1 LVLVLIVTDD
11 AATAIKTLCDA
22 ADAPPGAALRI
33 YAEPVGDDEAA
44 LELALTTEPGP
55 GDEVVQRSGAT
66 IYLEH
71 TAAAFLDDK
80 VLDAETEGDQVSFSI
95 DEPPDEP

>member
-1 LVLVLIVTDD
+1 VL
-11 AATAIKTLCDA
+11 
-22 ADAPPGAALRI
+22 R
-33 YAEPVGDDEAA
+33 
-44 LELALTTEPGP
+44 
-55 GDEVVQRSGAT
+55 